1 MVFSILPWQSAGT
14 ATTVSVHTQTTQ
26 IVLQEGATSANVL
39 MGYVS
44 VTVQRPTTVTSLDVE
59 FSGRQRLDWRQGE
72 GPSAAMHTLKHNCAD
87 ISYCLLDGSDD
98 GAAATAA
105 AAKLLGSSTRTSSR
119 CSLSDS
125 VHTSFDSHQ
134 LSTYSPVNISRQSTS
149 CDTVGSAGTPNA
161 STIVLGP
168 GEYRFAFE
176 FVVPDTLPASVI
188 SPLGGVSFSVSATM
202 KRSWYQ
208 TAIVSPAVN
217 IDIVRAPP
225 MQPPMSSPT
234 LTNNSERLLLGFSSL
249 PALASAPLLF
259 KAAVGSHWDISV
271 YAPSHAL
278 FLGSDTQI
286 HVFATS
292 KEATD
297 DMVELVE
304 LSATMSERI
313 LHSVPHGKAQRTTQQ
328 VVAICSL
335 DDSTLDESKTECMRV
350 LRHQQFDPQTIHAL
364 GDSFAE
370 LLPPAG
376 ALHFTLPRAVAGSK
390 SGRGAQPSSASPVF
404 SVAHELRISVAV
416 RIPDEGGKE
425 YRLSFTAPVLVLP
438 EALANSHGAPS
449 SLPCYASISND
460 IVLAAT
466 VVASSLA
473 PTCTCAL
480 NNIPCTHYHLF
491 PPEYN
496 TLYI

>member
-1 MVFSILPWQSAGT
+1 
-14 ATTVSVHTQTTQ
+14 
-26 IVLQEGATSANVL
+26 
-39 MGYVS
+39 
-44 VTVQRPTTVTSLDVE
+44 
-59 FSGRQRLDWRQGE
+59 
-72 GPSAAMHTLKHNCAD
+72 
-87 ISYCLLDGSDD
+87 
-98 GAAATAA
+98 
-105 AAKLLGSSTRTSSR
+105 
-119 CSLSDS
+119 
-125 VHTSFDSHQ
+125 
-134 LSTYSPVNISRQSTS
+134 
-149 CDTVGSAGTPNA
+149 
-161 STIVLGP
+161 
-168 GEYRFAFE
+168 
-176 FVVPDTLPASVI
+176 
-188 SPLGGVSFSVSATM
+188 
-202 KRSWYQ
+202 
-208 TAIVSPAVN
+208 
-217 IDIVRAPP
+217 
-225 MQPPMSSPT
+225 
-234 LTNNSERLLLGFSSL
+234 
-249 PALASAPLLF
+249 
-259 KAAVGSHWDISV
+259 
-271 YAPSHAL
+271 
-278 FLGSDTQI
+278 
-286 HVFATS
+286 
-292 KEATD
+292 
-297 DMVELVE
+297 
-304 LSATMSERI
+304 MSERI